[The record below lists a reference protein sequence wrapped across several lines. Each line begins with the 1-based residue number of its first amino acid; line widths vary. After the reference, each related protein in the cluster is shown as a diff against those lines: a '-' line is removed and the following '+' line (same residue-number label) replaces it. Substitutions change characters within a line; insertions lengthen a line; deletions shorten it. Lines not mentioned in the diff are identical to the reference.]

1 MKNYYFKE
9 KFFKITDHYAI
20 LDEDGNDAYFVDQ
33 DFKIIGYS
41 STISDCNRNP
51 ILEIDKEIFS
61 LFQKFNVNFSDGRYM
76 RVESKLSFLTR
87 KVDVDYDGETFKLNG
102 NFIDLN
108 FDIYRGDDLI
118 GEIEKT
124 FFAMTDTYRLT
135 VHDEKYTE
143 ALLGLTLCLNNIKDT
158 ARARARSNSAG

>member
-20 LDEDGNDAYFVDQ
+20 LDENGNDAYFVDQ
-33 DFKIIGYS
+33 DFKLLGYS
-41 STISDCNRNP
+41 STISDINRNP

-61 LFQKFNVNFSDGRYM
+61 LLQKFNVNFYDNRYM
-76 RVESKLSFLTR
+76 RVESKISFLTR
-87 KVDVDYDGETFKLNG
+87 KVEINYEGEVFNLKGKILDMNFEIFKGDY
-102 NFIDLN
+102 
-108 FDIYRGDDLI
+108 LI

-135 VHDEKYTE
+135 VHDENYTE
-143 ALLGLTLCLNNIKDT
+143 ALLALTLCLNNIKDT
-158 ARARARSNSAG
+158 DRANSAG

>member
-20 LDEDGNDAYFVDQ
+20 LDDDGNDAYFVDE
-33 DFKIIGYS
+33 DFKLIGYS
-41 STISDCNRNP
+41 STISDANRNP

-61 LFQKFNVNFSDGRYM
+61 LFQKFNVNFTDGRYM

-87 KVDVDYDGETFKLNG
+87 KVDVDYEGETFNLNG

-108 FDIYRGDDLI
+108 FDIYRGSDLI

-135 VHDEKYTE
+135 VHDENYTE
-143 ALLGLTLCLNNIKDT
+143 VLLALTLCLNNIKDT
-158 ARARARSNSAG
+158 ARARSNSAG

>member
-33 DFKIIGYS
+33 DFKLIGYS
-41 STISDCNRNP
+41 STISDANRNL

-61 LFQKFNVNFSDGRYM
+61 LFQKFNANFTDGRYM

-87 KVDVDYDGETFKLNG
+87 KVEVDYEGETFKLNG

-108 FDIYRGDDLI
+108 FDIYRGSDLI

-135 VHDEKYTE
+135 VHDENYRE
-143 ALLGLTLCLNNIKDT
+143 ALLALTLCLNNIKDT
-158 ARARARSNSAG
+158 ARARSNSAG

>member
-9 KFFKITDHYAI
+9 KFFKITDHYPV
-20 LDEDGNDAYFVDQ
+20 LDDNENPAYYVDQ
-33 DFKIIGYS
+33 DFTFLGYKS
-41 STISDCNRNP
+41 SLSDSNKNTILD
-51 ILEIDKEIFS
+51 IDKEIFS
-61 LFQKFNVNFSDGRYM
+61 LFQKFNVNFTDGRYM

-87 KVDVDYDGETFKLNG
+87 KVEVDYEGETFNLNG

-108 FDIYRGDDLI
+108 FDIYRGSDLI

-135 VHDEKYTE
+135 VHDDNYRE
-143 ALLGLTLCLNNIKDT
+143 ALLALTLCLNNIKDT
-158 ARARARSNSAG
+158 ARARSNSAG

>member
-61 LFQKFNVNFSDGRYM
+61 LFQKFNVNFTDGRYM

-87 KVDVDYDGETFKLNG
+87 KVDVDYEGETFNLNG

-108 FDIYRGDDLI
+108 FDIYRGSDLI

-135 VHDEKYTE
+135 VHDENYTE
-143 ALLGLTLCLNNIKDT
+143 ALLALTLCLNNIKDT
-158 ARARARSNSAG
+158 ARARSNSAG

>member
-9 KFFKITDHYAI
+9 KFFKITDHYPV
-20 LDEDGNDAYFVDQ
+20 LDDNEIPAYYVDQ
-33 DFKIIGYS
+33 DFTFLGYKS
-41 STISDCNRNP
+41 SLSDSNKNTILD
-51 ILEIDKEIFS
+51 IDKEIFS
-61 LFQKFNVNFSDGRYM
+61 LFQKFNVNFTDGRYM

-87 KVDVDYDGETFKLNG
+87 KVEVDYEGETFNLNG

-108 FDIYRGDDLI
+108 FDIYRGSDLI

-135 VHDEKYTE
+135 VHDDNYRE
-143 ALLGLTLCLNNIKDT
+143 ALLALTLCLNNIKDT
-158 ARARARSNSAG
+158 ARARSNSAG

>member
-33 DFKIIGYS
+33 DFKLIGYS
-41 STISDCNRNP
+41 STISDANRNP
-51 ILEIDKEIFS
+51 ILEIDKEIFN
-61 LFQKFNVNFSDGRYM
+61 LFQKFNVNFTDGRYM

-87 KVDVDYDGETFKLNG
+87 KVEVDYDGETFNLNG

-108 FDIYRGDDLI
+108 FDIYRGSDLI

-135 VHDEKYTE
+135 VHDENYRE
-143 ALLGLTLCLNNIKDT
+143 ALLALTLCLNNIKDT
-158 ARARARSNSAG
+158 ARARSNSAG

>member
-20 LDEDGNDAYFVDQ
+20 LDENGNDAYFVDQ
-33 DFKIIGYS
+33 DFKLLGYS
-41 STISDCNRNP
+41 STISDINRNP

-61 LFQKFNVNFSDGRYM
+61 LFQKFNVNFYDNRYM
-76 RVESKLSFLTR
+76 RVESKISFLTR
-87 KVDVDYDGETFKLNG
+87 KVEINYEGEVFNLKGKILDMNFEIFKGDY
-102 NFIDLN
+102 
-108 FDIYRGDDLI
+108 LI

-135 VHDEKYTE
+135 VHDENYTE
-143 ALLGLTLCLNNIKDT
+143 ALLALTLCLNNIKDT
-158 ARARARSNSAG
+158 DRANSAG

>member
-20 LDEDGNDAYFVDQ
+20 LDEDGNDAYLVDQ
-33 DFKIIGYS
+33 DFKLIGYS
-41 STISDCNRNP
+41 STISDANRNP
-51 ILEIDKEIFS
+51 ILEIDKEIFN
-61 LFQKFNVNFSDGRYM
+61 LFQKFNVNFTDGRYM

-87 KVDVDYDGETFKLNG
+87 KVEVDYDGETFNLKG

-108 FDIYRGDDLI
+108 FDIYRGSDLI

-135 VHDEKYTE
+135 VHDENYRE
-143 ALLGLTLCLNNIKDT
+143 ALLALTLCLNNIKDT
-158 ARARARSNSAG
+158 ARARSNSAG

>member
-33 DFKIIGYS
+33 DFKLIGYS
-41 STISDCNRNP
+41 STISDSNRNP

-61 LFQKFNVNFSDGRYM
+61 LFQKFNVNFTDGRYM

-87 KVDVDYDGETFKLNG
+87 KVEVDYEGETFKLNG

-108 FDIYRGDDLI
+108 FDIYRGSDLI

-135 VHDEKYTE
+135 VHDENYTE
-143 ALLGLTLCLNNIKDT
+143 VLLALTLCLNNIKDT
-158 ARARARSNSAG
+158 ARARSNSAG

>member
-20 LDEDGNDAYFVDQ
+20 LDENGNDAYFVDQ
-33 DFKIIGYS
+33 DFKLLGYS
-41 STISDCNRNP
+41 STISDGNRNP

-61 LFQKFNVNFSDGRYM
+61 LFQKFNVNFYDNRYM
-76 RVESKLSFLTR
+76 RVESKISFLTR
-87 KVDVDYDGETFKLNG
+87 KIDINYEGEVFNLKGKIFDMNFEIFK
-102 NFIDLN
+102 
-108 FDIYRGDDLI
+108 GDDLI

-135 VHDEKYTE
+135 VHDENYTE
-143 ALLGLTLCLNNIKDT
+143 ALLALTLCLNNIKDT
-158 ARARARSNSAG
+158 DRANSAG

>member
-20 LDEDGNDAYFVDQ
+20 LDENGNDAYFVDQ
-33 DFKIIGYS
+33 DFKLLGYS
-41 STISDCNRNP
+41 STISDINRNP

-61 LFQKFNVNFSDGRYM
+61 LFQKFNVNFYDNRYM
-76 RVESKLSFLTR
+76 RVESKISFLTR
-87 KVDVDYDGETFKLNG
+87 KIDINYEGEVFNLKGKIFDMNFEIFK
-102 NFIDLN
+102 
-108 FDIYRGDDLI
+108 GDDLI

-135 VHDEKYTE
+135 VHDENYTE
-143 ALLGLTLCLNNIKDT
+143 ALLALTLCLNNIKDT
-158 ARARARSNSAG
+158 DRANSAG

>member
-33 DFKIIGYS
+33 DFKLIGYS
-41 STISDCNRNP
+41 STISDSNRNP

-61 LFQKFNVNFSDGRYM
+61 LFQKFNVNFTDGRYM

-87 KVDVDYDGETFKLNG
+87 KVDVDYEGETFNLNG

-108 FDIYRGDDLI
+108 FDIYRGSDLI

-135 VHDEKYTE
+135 VHDENYTE
-143 ALLGLTLCLNNIKDT
+143 VLLALTLCLNNIKDT
-158 ARARARSNSAG
+158 ARARSNSAG

>member
-20 LDEDGNDAYFVDQ
+20 LDEDGNDAYFVDE

-41 STISDCNRNP
+41 STISDGNRNP

-158 ARARARSNSAG
+158 ARARSNSAG

>member
-1 MKNYYFKE
+1 MKIYYFKE

-33 DFKIIGYS
+33 DFKLIGYS
-41 STISDCNRNP
+41 STISDANRNP
-51 ILEIDKEIFS
+51 ILEIDKEIFN
-61 LFQKFNVNFSDGRYM
+61 LFQKFNVNFIDGRYM

-87 KVDVDYDGETFKLNG
+87 KVEVDYDGETFNLKG

-108 FDIYRGDDLI
+108 FDIYRGSDLI

-135 VHDEKYTE
+135 VHDDNYRE
-143 ALLGLTLCLNNIKDT
+143 ALLALTLCLNNIKDT
-158 ARARARSNSAG
+158 ARARSNSAG